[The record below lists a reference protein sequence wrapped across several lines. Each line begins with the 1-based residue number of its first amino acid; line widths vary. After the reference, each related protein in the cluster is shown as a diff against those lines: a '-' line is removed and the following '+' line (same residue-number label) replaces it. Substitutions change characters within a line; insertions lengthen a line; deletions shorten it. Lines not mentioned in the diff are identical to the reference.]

1 MGHTVWKRPKNQIRE
16 GILSPVGKILFQ
28 VHFDRAK
35 PVKVGCCW
43 KGTQGYTKW
52 CCRWTKSDWLL
63 NFWRLQWTQ
72 EGFLEN
78 LMVNFCQNHFQP
90 KLRSYLENKNI
101 GVFIN
106 SVGVSFPVPQMLHDV
121 KSEYPKLHSNLINV
135 NLRMGYQFG
144 TV

>member
-1 MGHTVWKRPKNQIRE
+1 MSA
-16 GILSPVGKILFQ
+16 LSIFAMRCDGRWEFCFEHESFIQWARWFWCTRVAFCRSLNIEQ
-28 VHFDRAK
+28 V
-35 PVKVGCCW
+35 
-43 KGTQGYTKW
+43 QYTM
-52 CCRWTKSDWLL
+52 RVLL

-78 LMVNFCQNHFQP
+78 LMVNFCQNHFQT

-135 NLRMGYQFG
+135 NLRVGYQFG